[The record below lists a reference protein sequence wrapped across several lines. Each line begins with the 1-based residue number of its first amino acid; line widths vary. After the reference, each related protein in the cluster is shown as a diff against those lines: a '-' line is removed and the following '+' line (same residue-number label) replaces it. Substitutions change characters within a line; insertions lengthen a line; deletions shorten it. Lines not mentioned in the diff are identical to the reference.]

1 VLGRGDL
8 LDAAGVSGNGEPE
21 DELLLVDPPA
31 DASTRF
37 KLEGR
42 VAALFT
48 GAVPPADAPG
58 LPLVHTMPGGEAHV
72 RVGSHLVD
80 IFSLRGGTV
89 VRLPALGLMCAGGY
103 GSDALLPE
111 VAPGS
116 DGSAE
121 LDVLRLLARLV
132 RERTLQLFIPRAGS
146 LARDPVAVMERLADD
161 VGYLHG
167 LRRVVLPL
175 AQGGAPLQRALDL
188 AGTLLPANRRDAAC
202 RAANLA
208 NVERL
213 LGAALS

>member
-1 VLGRGDL
+1 MLGRGL
-8 LDAAGVSGNGEPE
+8 LDAAGLSGDGQAE

-31 DASTRF
+31 DAVARF

-48 GAVPPADAPG
+48 GAPLPADTLG
-58 LPLVHTMPGGEAHV
+58 LPLVHTLPGGEAHV
-72 RVGSHLVD
+72 RVGSHLLDV
-80 IFSLRGGTV
+80 FSLRGGTV
-89 VRLPALGLMCAGGY
+89 VRLPALGLICAGGY

-132 RERTLQLFIPRAGS
+132 RERSLQLFIPRAGS

-161 VGYLHG
+161 VGSLHG

-175 AQGGAPLQRALDL
+175 AQGGAPLQRALAL
-188 AGTLLPANRRDAAC
+188 ADTLLPANRRDAAC
-202 RAANLA
+202 RAANAA

-213 LGAALS
+213 VGAALT

>member
-1 VLGRGDL
+1 MLGRGSP
-8 LDAAGVSGNGEPE
+8 LDAAGYSGNGQPE

-31 DASTRF
+31 DAVQRF

-48 GAVPPADAPG
+48 GAPPPAEAPG

-72 RVGSHLVD
+72 RVGSHLLD
-80 IFSLRGGTV
+80 IYSLRAGTV
-89 VRLPALGLMCAGGY
+89 VRLPALGLICAGGY

-111 VAPGS
+111 VAAGS

-132 RERTLQLFIPRAGS
+132 RERTLQIFIPRCGA
-146 LARDPVAVMERLADD
+146 LVAEPVAAMERLADD
-161 VGYLHG
+161 VAYLHG

-175 AQGGAPLQRALDL
+175 AQAGAPLAGALDL
-188 AGTLLPANRRDAAC
+188 ADTLLPANRRDAAC
-202 RAANLA
+202 RALNAA
-208 NVERL
+208 NVERTF
-213 LGAALS
+213 AAAR